1 MINKFNLKLN
11 DINKEI
17 EYNQASISDIQI
29 RSYVNLIWT
38 CAFLYIMIGLFKI
51 FNQILESNDRTSSVG
66 EETEARSD
74 TDGNTITTIYVEIF
88 EVMVS
93 LSATYTKTDLQ
104 IQQDGK
110 NLAWQAS
117 TSMNSI
123 ILSLFIYWRHRST
136 VYSPKA
142 LSITNFMIFFVSLS
156 FATED
161 EYMAG
166 LDALF
171 KSPNSIGCMIFFI
184 LVLSLKQ

>member
-93 LSATYTKTDLQ
+93 LSAIYFIKKV
-104 IQQDGK
+104 K
-110 NLAWQAS
+110 NIRS
-117 TSMNSI
+117 DVI
-123 ILSLFIYWRHRST
+123 IFCLIVFFNLIVNIYF
-136 VYSPKA
+136 Y
-142 LSITNFMIFFVSLS
+142 
-156 FATED
+156 
-161 EYMAG
+161 
-166 LDALF
+166 LDPQNPL
-171 KSPNSIGCMIFFI
+171 I
-184 LVLSLKQ
+184 